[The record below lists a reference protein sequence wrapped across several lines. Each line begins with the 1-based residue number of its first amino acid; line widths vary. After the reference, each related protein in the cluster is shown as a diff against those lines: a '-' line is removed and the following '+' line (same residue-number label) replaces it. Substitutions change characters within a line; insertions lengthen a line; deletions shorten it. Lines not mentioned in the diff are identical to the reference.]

1 MMTEFD
7 GKEDVEKMMIIMVI
21 IMTET
26 YKVLQF

>member
-7 GKEDVEKMMIIMVI
+7 GKEDVEKMMMIMVI